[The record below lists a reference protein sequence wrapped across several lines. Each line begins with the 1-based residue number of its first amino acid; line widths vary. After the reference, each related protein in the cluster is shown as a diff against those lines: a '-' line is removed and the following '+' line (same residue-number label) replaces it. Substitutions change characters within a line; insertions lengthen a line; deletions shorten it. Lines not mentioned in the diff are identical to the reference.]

1 MSLVIDTVRTFLPP
15 KRKSTPSGWISFNA
29 VCCHHNHNSMDTR
42 QRGGIMINE
51 GVSYHCFNCGF
62 KTSWQPG
69 RIITAKFRKLMRWLN
84 VPDDLITK
92 CSLEAIRL
100 KEDSAYE
107 SKTNLIPKFI
117 DKLLPPDSV
126 KISSDD
132 KDHDEI
138 SLALEYL
145 SSRRF
150 DSSDFDWYWSPAYAN
165 RVIIPFYYQ
174 KNLVG
179 FTARLLRDG
188 KPKYISEQQP
198 GYVFNI
204 DRQSLNRKYV
214 IVCEGP
220 FDAISIDGVALLG
233 SEISSQQSALI
244 NQLQK
249 EVIVLADKDSA
260 GEKLV
265 KQAIELGYSVS
276 FPQWDDDVKD
286 ANDAVI
292 KYGKL
297 YTLYSIINS
306 KQNNKLKIE
315 LYSKKWFKNEKI
327 N

>member
-92 CSLEAIRL
+92 CSLEALRL
-100 KEDSAYE
+100 KEDSSYE
-107 SKTNLIPKFI
+107 TKSNLLPKFI
-117 DKLLPPDSV
+117 DKVLPPDSI
-126 KISSDD
+126 KINLNSDI
-132 KDHDEI
+132 DEI
-138 SLALEYL
+138 NLAVSYLE
-145 SSRRF
+145 SRGLTYK
-150 DSSDFDWYWSPAYAN
+150 DYEWYWSPMYAN
-165 RVIIPFYYQ
+165 RLIIPFYYQ
-174 KNLVG
+174 NNLVG
-179 FTARLLRDG
+179 FTARLLREG

-204 DRQSLNRKYV
+204 DRQTSNRKYV

-220 FDAISIDGVALLG
+220 LDAISIDSVALLG
-233 SEISSQQSALI
+233 SEISDHQSLLI

-249 EVIVLADKDSA
+249 EVIVLPDKDQA

-276 FPQWDDDVKD
+276 FPEWDDDIKD
-286 ANDAVI
+286 ANDAVNR
-292 KYGKL
+292 YGKL

-306 KQNNKLKIE
+306 KQSNKIKIE
-315 LYSKKWFKNEKI
+315 LFSKKWFKNEKT

>member
-69 RIITAKFRKLMRWLN
+69 RIITAKFRKLMHWLN

-92 CSLEAIRL
+92 CSLEALRL
-100 KEDSAYE
+100 KENSSYE
-107 SKTNLIPKFI
+107 TKSNLLPKFI
-117 DKLLPPDSV
+117 DKVLPPDS
-126 KISSDD
+126 IRIDPSSGIEEINLAVSYLESRGLTY
-132 KDHDEI
+132 KD
-138 SLALEYL
+138 Y
-145 SSRRF
+145 
-150 DSSDFDWYWSPAYAN
+150 DWYWSPMYAN
-165 RVIIPFYYQ
+165 RLIIPFYYQ
-174 KNLVG
+174 NNLVG
-179 FTARLLRDG
+179 FTARLLREG

-198 GYVFNI
+198 GYVFNV
-204 DRQSLNRKYV
+204 DRQALNRKYV

-220 FDAISIDGVALLG
+220 LDAISIDSVALLG
-233 SEISSQQSALI
+233 SEISIHQSLLI

-249 EVIVLADKDSA
+249 EVIVLPDRDQA

-276 FPQWDDDVKD
+276 FPEWDDDIKD
-286 ANDAVI
+286 ANDAVNR
-292 KYGKL
+292 YGKL

-306 KQNNKLKIE
+306 KQSNKIKIE
-315 LYSKKWFKNEKI
+315 LFSKKWFKNEKT